1 MYNKLEDMKQQAE
14 LRWLERTSIS
24 GMQDLM
30 DIGAAIQRLISSAQY
45 IVDFS
50 YSCGFDIDF
59 QKLFSRN
66 RYPPDRRKTLD
77 LSQQDP
83 YVRDSGNYPV

>member
-14 LRWLERTSIS
+14 LQWLHHTSIS

-30 DIGAAIQRLISSAQY
+30 DIGAAIQRVISSAQY
-45 IVDFS
+45 IVDYS
-50 YSCGFDIDF
+50 YSCGFHIDF

-66 RYPPDRRKTLD
+66 RHPPQRTKTLD
-77 LSQQDP
+77 LSQQGP
-83 YVRDSGNYPV
+83 YVKDFGVYPI

>member
-14 LRWLERTSIS
+14 LRWLHHTSLS

-30 DIGAAIQRLISSAQY
+30 DVGAAIQRVISSAQY

-50 YSCGFDIDF
+50 YSCGFNIDF

-66 RYPPDRRKTLD
+66 RYPLHKRRTLE
-77 LSQQDP
+77 LSQEDS
-83 YVRDSGNYPV
+83 YVRDSMFIHS